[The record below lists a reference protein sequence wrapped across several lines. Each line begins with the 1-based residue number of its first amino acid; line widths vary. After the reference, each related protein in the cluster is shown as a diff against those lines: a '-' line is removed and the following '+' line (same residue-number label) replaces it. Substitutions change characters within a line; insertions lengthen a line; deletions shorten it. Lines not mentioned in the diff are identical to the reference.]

1 MALRLRRG
9 TDAERLLITPVEGEL
24 IYTTDTKLLYVGD
37 GTTVG
42 GIIATG
48 QGGASDGSLA
58 GLSDTA
64 VAGVV
69 DGQQLV
75 WNAGL
80 GRWVPADKTLESL
93 NDVVASDATDGQVL
107 TWDNGISTWVPTDK
121 TLDSLDDV
129 VAAGATDSQ
138 VLTWDSDASSW
149 IAADPT
155 IGASELSDLTDVDT
169 LGLVTGDVLAYDGA
183 EWVAASLQEIIDPN
197 TPIFA
202 DFNGDLR
209 GSVFGDDSTLLVDSE
224 TGMLLGDI
232 ETNQLVVKN
241 ELESVAE
248 FRSISG
254 EDISFV
260 DINVSKGTFE
270 SPTTLVAGDSG
281 GGIRSKSWDG
291 SEYKMNMAIGAVH
304 TDSANFA
311 DNYPAAD
318 TYIITAGGGNNTPVW
333 TFKSDTTLVAPGPIQ
348 PGVYE
353 DAAARDAAIPTPE
366 AGMIVFVTDVAKHQ
380 GYDGT
385 AWNDLY

>member
-48 QGGASDGSLA
+48 QGGTSDGSLA
-58 GLSDTA
+58 GLTDTA
-64 VAGVV
+64 VAGVT

-80 GRWVPADKTLESL
+80 GRWVPADKTLDAL
-93 NDVVASDATDGQVL
+93 NDVVVAGVTDGQVL
-107 TWDNGISTWVPTDK
+107 TWDSGISTWVAADVVPAI
-121 TLDSLDDV
+121 SLD
-129 VAAGATDSQ
+129 T
-138 VLTWDSDASSW
+138 
-149 IAADPT
+149 
-155 IGASELSDLTDVDT
+155 LTDVDT
-169 LGLVTGDVLAYDGA
+169 LGKINGDILAYDGV

-270 SPTTLVAGDSG
+270 SPTTLIAGDSG

-291 SEYKMNMAIGAVH
+291 SQYKMNMAIGSVH

-311 DNYPAAD
+311 DDFPAAD
-318 TYIITAGGGNNTPVW
+318 TYIITAGGGSNLNYFI
-333 TFKSDTTLVAPGPIQ
+333 FKSDATLVAPGPIQ
-348 PGVYE
+348 PGVYA
-353 DAAARDAAIPTPE
+353 DAAARDAAIPSPS
-366 AGMIVFVTDVAKHQ
+366 AGMTIFVTDGDGLGNPKFQ
-380 GYDGT
+380 GNTDGT
-385 AWNDLY
+385 TGGWVDLN

>member
-48 QGGASDGSLA
+48 QGGTSDGSLA

-64 VAGVV
+64 VAGVT
-69 DGQQLV
+69 DGQQIV

-93 NDVVASDATDGQVL
+93 N
-107 TWDNGISTWVPTDK
+107 
-121 TLDSLDDV
+121 DV

-333 TFKSDTTLVAPGPIQ
+333 TFKSDATLVAPGPIQ